1 MCGRHGVFS
10 KSRRQ
15 STQSKCFAF
24 VGAGS
29 HGDFLPQTRHHAAV
43 VQADQQ
49 HGRVHIMFNPNVLI
63 LLCQEIPREC
73 GGPNLPSPHLG
84 LGEDLVP
91 RAASKGRLEAK
102 GGASGS
108 AASPRSV
115 YTIGAGHRV
124 VPQCQ
129 TATCST
135 SGASTSSTMRGS
147 ALATIVTEMAMYTP

>member
-15 STQSKCFAF
+15 STQGKCFAL

-29 HGDFLPQTRHHAAV
+29 HGGCLPQTRHHAAV

-49 HGRVHIMFNPNVLI
+49 HGRVHIMSDPNVLI

-73 GGPNLPSPHLG
+73 GGPNLRSPHLG
-84 LGEDLVP
+84 LGEDLVQ
-91 RAASKGRLEAK
+91 AASKGRLEAK

-108 AASPRSV
+108 AAPPRSV

-124 VPQCQ
+124 VPHCQ